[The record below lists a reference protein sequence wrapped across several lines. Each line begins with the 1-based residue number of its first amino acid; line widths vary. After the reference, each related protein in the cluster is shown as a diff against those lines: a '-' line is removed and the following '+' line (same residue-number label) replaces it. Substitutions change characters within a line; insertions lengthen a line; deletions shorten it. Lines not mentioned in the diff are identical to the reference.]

1 MQITHFGHACVLLD
15 TGAAR
20 LLIDPGLFSAGFEDL
35 TGLNAVLITHQH
47 FDHLDT
53 DRLDPLL
60 RANPD
65 ARLIVDA
72 GSAKQVAGL
81 EHEVTRPGETLQ
93 VAGARVG
100 VLGGDHAVIYP
111 DLGTVPNNGYLVDGT
126 HLHPGDAF
134 VPAPEP
140 GLQVLFLPAAAPWM
154 KVSESVDYLRAVA
167 PRTAVPIHEAV
178 LSKAGQKVHY
188 GLFEQLAPK
197 GTAFRV
203 LDREP
208 SAPTTL

>member
-20 LLIDPGLFSAGFEDL
+20 LLIDPGLFSTGFEDL
-35 TGLNAVLITHQH
+35 TGLNAIMITHQH
-47 FDHLDT
+47 FDHLDA

-72 GSAKQVAGL
+72 GSAEKVADR
-81 EHEVTRPGETLQ
+81 EHEVTRPGDTLQ
-93 VAGARVG
+93 VAGARVD
-100 VLGGDHAVIYP
+100 VLGGDHAVIHP
-111 DLGTVPNNGYLVDGT
+111 DVPMIPNNGYLVDGT
-126 HLHPGDAF
+126 HLHPGDAY
-134 VPAPEP
+134 VPAPQP
-140 GLQVLFLPAAAPWM
+140 GLQVLFVPAGAPWL
-154 KVSESVDYLRAVA
+154 KIGEVVDYLRAVA

-188 GLFEQLAPK
+188 GLLEQLAPE

-208 SAPTTL
+208 PAPTTL